1 MYESLTQD
9 VWSLT
14 KQDCVLGECLLHDTK
29 MPYRKRIVLT
39 GSSLPSAAAAV
50 RSRAYFDSASCVPSG
65 FWLVT
70 F

>member
-1 MYESLTQD
+1 M
-9 VWSLT
+9 
-14 KQDCVLGECLLHDTK
+14 
-29 MPYRKRIVLT
+29 LT
-39 GSSLPSAAAAV
+39 GSSFPSAAAAV